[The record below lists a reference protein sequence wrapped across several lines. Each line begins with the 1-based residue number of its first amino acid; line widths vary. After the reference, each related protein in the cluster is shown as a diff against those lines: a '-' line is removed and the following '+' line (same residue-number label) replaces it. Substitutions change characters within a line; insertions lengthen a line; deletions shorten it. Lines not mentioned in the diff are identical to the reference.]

1 MSGIPTSS
9 LTWPIPGRVF
19 ENQGPMRPAWDE
31 LRMNPNWPISRNDRF
46 GTDSM
51 IGTSQSNADR
61 PMELDLRS
69 RRRSV
74 SGLDRPKAITDP
86 CYCNSNVWRA
96 HRWKYVQ
103 SCHNIFQYYLS
114 YIVNKVYISICSDN
128 VNVTIEHLQG
138 NVTWIE
144 QATDHEVSYI

>member
-9 LTWPIPGRVF
+9 LTRPIPGRVF

-31 LRMNPNWPISRNDRF
+31 LRMNPNRPISWNDRF

-69 RRRSV
+69 RPRSV
-74 SGLDRPKAITDP
+74 SGSDPPKAITVP
-86 CYCNSNVWRA
+86 HRHCCPLYLQEQRTYRVSFEA
-96 HRWKYVQ
+96 H
-103 SCHNIFQYYLS
+103 S
-114 YIVNKVYISICSDN
+114 YD
-128 VNVTIEHLQG
+128 
-138 NVTWIE
+138 
-144 QATDHEVSYI
+144 AP

>member
-9 LTWPIPGRVF
+9 LTRPIPGRVF

-31 LRMNPNWPISRNDRF
+31 LRMNPNRPISWNDRF

-74 SGLDRPKAITDP
+74 SGLDRPKAITGRIPQD
-86 CYCNSNVWRA
+86 WF
-96 HRWKYVQ
+96 
-103 SCHNIFQYYLS
+103 IFVFSLILLS
-114 YIVNKVYISICSDN
+114 
-128 VNVTIEHLQG
+128 HL
-138 NVTWIE
+138 
-144 QATDHEVSYI
+144 